1 MTSLISFILIISFL
15 IFIHELGHLLAAKW
29 ANVKV
34 EDFSIGF
41 GPKIFSFDIGETKY
55 SLSLL
60 PLGGYVKMQGEDISE
75 IKDSSE
81 TEVVDP
87 KRSYKNIPNFKKQI
101 ILFAGP
107 FMNLVLPFLF
117 LPLVYINGL
126 EIPSFLEKT
135 PIVSY
140 VKKDLGSQYFN
151 KGDKILKINNTNIY
165 NWEDIGKA
173 KSQNTTYKQEVL
185 IERNNSIQNIIF
197 VNGNKDNVYILDY
210 VFPSQPPI
218 IGSILPKSLAD
229 EANLKTLDQISVINN
244 IQIESWYQISEAL
257 KTPGISEFEI
267 IIERDGKFIS
277 KKIKFDGENRV
288 LGITPKIESIFFN
301 FTLYESIQ
309 KGFNDSIRMIKLIFN
324 GIVSLLSSLFS
335 SDSSMSDLKSSLAG
349 PISIAKYSGLAAE
362 KGFNSVIQFIVII
375 SINLG
380 IINLLP
386 IPLLDG
392 GHILFTSVEMITR
405 KKINHKVQNFINKI
419 GFAILISL
427 MLFAIYNDIINF

>member
-75 IKDSSE
+75 IKNSSE

-126 EIPSFLEKT
+126 EMPSFLEKT

-140 VKKDLGSQYFN
+140 VKKD
-151 KGDKILKINNTNIY
+151 
-165 NWEDIGKA
+165 
-173 KSQNTTYKQEVL
+173 
-185 IERNNSIQNIIF
+185 
-197 VNGNKDNVYILDY
+197 
-210 VFPSQPPI
+210 
-218 IGSILPKSLAD
+218 
-229 EANLKTLDQISVINN
+229 
-244 IQIESWYQISEAL
+244 
-257 KTPGISEFEI
+257 
-267 IIERDGKFIS
+267 
-277 KKIKFDGENRV
+277 
-288 LGITPKIESIFFN
+288 
-301 FTLYESIQ
+301 
-309 KGFNDSIRMIKLIFN
+309 
-324 GIVSLLSSLFS
+324 
-335 SDSSMSDLKSSLAG
+335 
-349 PISIAKYSGLAAE
+349 
-362 KGFNSVIQFIVII
+362 
-375 SINLG
+375 
-380 IINLLP
+380 
-386 IPLLDG
+386 
-392 GHILFTSVEMITR
+392 
-405 KKINHKVQNFINKI
+405 
-419 GFAILISL
+419 
-427 MLFAIYNDIINF
+427 

>member
-126 EIPSFLEKT
+126 EMPSFLEKT

-173 KSQNTTYKQEVL
+173 KSQNTTNKQEIL

-197 VNGNKDNVYILDY
+197 IDSNKDNVYILDY
-210 VFPSQPPI
+210 VFPSQPAI

-244 IQIESWYQISEAL
+244 IQI
-257 KTPGISEFEI
+257 
-267 IIERDGKFIS
+267 
-277 KKIKFDGENRV
+277 
-288 LGITPKIESIFFN
+288 
-301 FTLYESIQ
+301 
-309 KGFNDSIRMIKLIFN
+309 
-324 GIVSLLSSLFS
+324 
-335 SDSSMSDLKSSLAG
+335 
-349 PISIAKYSGLAAE
+349 
-362 KGFNSVIQFIVII
+362 
-375 SINLG
+375 
-380 IINLLP
+380 
-386 IPLLDG
+386 
-392 GHILFTSVEMITR
+392 
-405 KKINHKVQNFINKI
+405 
-419 GFAILISL
+419 
-427 MLFAIYNDIINF
+427 